1 MPPVSAVLPGLDC
14 YNVEPPATPG
24 ACEPLILRGG
34 PPCHDTP
41 EGQHTAASWA
51 PGGTAIS
58 AAASCSAG
66 SVSSAVHSS
75 AAGGVTAQLPAGD
88 TPPPSIDRN
97 RDEDGTQRRMA
108 GPTGESQP
116 GLPPPGTT
124 SQRAFIWAPH
134 CAGGKSQSPGLSG
147 WNFRW
152 SPSRP

>member
-1 MPPVSAVLPGLDC
+1 MIPLRVSTQLPPGLL
-14 YNVEPPATPG
+14 E
-24 ACEPLILRGG
+24 G
-34 PPCHDTP
+34 PPSQQPRPALLGLCP
-41 EGQHTAASWA
+41 RLF
-51 PGGTAIS
+51 
-58 AAASCSAG
+58 
-66 SVSSAVHSS
+66 
-75 AAGGVTAQLPAGD
+75 TAQLPAGD